1 MTWLARGVREALT
14 ACIVAVL
21 LALLFRTFV
30 LQVYRVPSVSMEP
43 TLRAGD
49 LLVVNKFVHR
59 RGSDRWNP
67 WLPQRPVDRGDVLV
81 FPNPTEPGDL
91 LVKRCVAR
99 DGDHVQIRDKEL
111 LLEREA
117 VAEVHP
123 RRSDDRIYP
132 DSAFLPTD
140 LRTRDQFGPV
150 VVPHQELFCLGD
162 NRDQSL
168 DSRHWGTIEERRVV
182 GLAVLGVRRPVAETD
197 LAPAPWMFRIR

>member
-1 MTWLARGVREALT
+1 MTWLLRGLREALI
-14 ACIVAVL
+14 ACIIAVL

-30 LQVYRVPSVSMEP
+30 LQVYRVPSESMEP

-49 LLVVNKFVHR
+49 LLVVNKFVLR
-59 RGSDRWNP
+59 RNGARWNP

-81 FPNPTEPGDL
+81 FPHPTRPGDL

-111 LLEREA
+111 LLDREV
-117 VAEVHP
+117 VAEALAHRTDERV
-123 RRSDDRIYP
+123 YP
-132 DSAFLPTD
+132 DSTFLPRP

-162 NRDQSL
+162 NRDRSL

-182 GLAVLGVRRPVAETD
+182 GLAMLGVRWPKPAGD
-197 LAPAPWMFRIR
+197 LPATPHVFRIH

>member
-1 MTWLARGVREALT
+1 MTWLGRGVREALS

-21 LALLFRTFV
+21 LALLLRTFV

-49 LLVVNKFVHR
+49 LLVVNKFVLR
-59 RGSDRWNP
+59 RGGDRWNP

-81 FPNPTEPGDL
+81 FPNPTAPGDL

-117 VAEVHP
+117 VIEDRA
-123 RRSDDRIYP
+123 RRVDERIYP
-132 DSAFLPTD
+132 DSAFLPKP
-140 LRTRDQFGPV
+140 LRTRDQFGPI
-150 VVPHQELFCLGD
+150 VVPHQELLCLGD
-162 NRDQSL
+162 NRDHSL

-182 GLAVLGVRRPVAETD
+182 GLAVVGVRRSPPDVEGGA
-197 LAPAPWMFRIR
+197 APHVFRIR

>member
-1 MTWLARGVREALT
+1 MIWLARGAREALT

-43 TLRAGD
+43 TLLAGD
-49 LLVVNKFVHR
+49 LLVVNKFVLR

-91 LVKRCVAR
+91 LVKRCVAQ

-111 LLEREA
+111 LLERET
-117 VAEVHP
+117 VTEDRP
-123 RRSDDRIYP
+123 RRLDERIYP
-132 DSAFLPTD
+132 DSAFLPTE

-182 GLAVLGVRRPVAETD
+182 GLAVLGVRKPAGVTD
-197 LAPAPWMFRIR
+197 GTPTPRVFRIR

>member
-1 MTWLARGVREALT
+1 MTWLVRMAREVFT
-14 ACIVAVL
+14 ACIIAVL

-49 LLVVNKFVHR
+49 LLVVNKFVLR
-59 RGSDRWNP
+59 RGSDQWNP

-81 FPNPTEPGDL
+81 FPNPSEAGDL

-99 DGDHVQIRDKEL
+99 EGDHVQLRDKEL
-111 LLEREA
+111 LLQREVVTEPSARRNDER
-117 VAEVHP
+117 V
-123 RRSDDRIYP
+123 YP
-132 DSAFLPTD
+132 DSTFLPEN

-168 DSRHWGTIEERRVV
+168 DSRHWGTIEERRLV
-182 GLAVLGVRRPVAETD
+182 GLAVLGVRSSATTEGADPGSRV
-197 LAPAPWMFRIR
+197 FRIR